1 VPVPDAGA
9 LSTVDAGAHLEM
21 NSHRTG
27 LPRGDKHQCVGEHDF
42 LSDPAGSLAGM
53 SSAEQA
59 AGAGRVVAEYW
70 AAAEARDWGAFGA
83 LLADDVVYEAPQTR
97 ERVSGRD
104 AYVRFNAEGFPGDW
118 HLTVQRI
125 VSQDRAAV
133 SMIEFSGAE
142 ASQPGL
148 CFFDLDEAGRIVR
161 ITDFWPDPYEPPA
174 GRAHLAGRY

>member
-1 VPVPDAGA
+1 
-9 LSTVDAGAHLEM
+9 LSEA
-21 NSHRTG
+21 
-27 LPRGDKHQCVGEHDF
+27 
-42 LSDPAGSLAGM
+42 AGSLAGM
-53 SSAEQA
+53 SGAEQA

-83 LLADDVVYEAPQTR
+83 LLAEDVVYEVPQTR

-133 SMIEFSGAE
+133 SMIEFSDAG

-148 CFFDLDEAGRIVR
+148 CFFDLDGAGRIVR